1 MTSDKSK
8 SFLFIV
14 QGEGRGHLTQA
25 LALKA
30 LLTSQ
35 GHKVSHV
42 LVGKSPQR
50 SIPDFFIRN
59 IDTPITFF
67 KSPNYIR
74 DPGERGIRLFQSM
87 WFTLFWARSYLAQLG
102 VIHKTVT
109 QIQPDIIVNF
119 FEIMAGLYRFL
130 YRPKIPFACLGHQYV
145 HLHPHFRHPPG
156 HLTMRI
162 ASHLFVRLTSLGA
175 DKILALSFYP
185 LVSVADQSL
194 VVVPP
199 LIRPRVNDLM
209 SQRDGEYVLAYLLNS
224 GYGNDL
230 IQGSRSQPGIPVHC
244 FWDKNGSPVKWP
256 HDSQVTFHR
265 LDDSAFLEMM
275 SKCRA
280 FLSTAGFE
288 SICEACYL
296 EKPVFAV
303 PVSDH
308 YDQVINAFDLQEN
321 ARLGLWGKRF
331 QLDTALRRLD
341 GFSADYDA
349 FRDWV
354 DRAKDVIVS
363 ELVSIARTS
372 SSQRRDG

>member
-1 MTSDKSK
+1 MNSDKSK

-25 LALKA
+25 LALKS

-35 GHKVSHV
+35 GHTVSHV

-59 IDTPITFF
+59 IDVPITFF

-74 DPGERGIRLFQSM
+74 DPGERGIRLFSSI
-87 WFTLFWARSYLAQLG
+87 WFTLFRARSYLAQLG
-102 VIHKTVT
+102 VIH
-109 QIQPDIIVNF
+109 QIAKQVRPDIVVNF
-119 FEIMAGLYRFL
+119 FEVMAGLYRFL
-130 YRPKIPFACLGHQYV
+130 YRPKIPFACLGHQYL

-185 LVSVADQSL
+185 LGSVSDRSL

-199 LIRPRVNDLM
+199 LIRSKVNDLV
-209 SQRDGEYVLAYLLNS
+209 SRRNRGFVLAYLLNP

-230 IQGSRSQPGIPVHC
+230 IHGSRSQPGTPVHC
-244 FWDKNGSPVKWP
+244 FWDKNGSVVKWP
-256 HDSQVTFHR
+256 NDSQVTFHR
-265 LDDSAFLEMM
+265 LDDSTFLEMM
-275 SKCRA
+275 STCRA
-280 FLSTAGFE
+280 FLCTAGFE
-288 SICEACYL
+288 SISEACYL

-308 YDQVINAFDLQEN
+308 YDQVINAYDLQEN
-321 ARLGLWGKRF
+321 ARLGLWGERF
-331 QLDTALRRLD
+331 QLDTALRRLED
-341 GFSADYDA
+341 FSADYDA

-354 DRAKDVIVS
+354 KQAKDVIVS
-363 ELVSIARTS
+363 ELVSMTRS
-372 SSQRRDG
+372 SAS